1 MAESASIR
9 KRLLLLLLGMISLVW
24 VAIMQL
30 VTYDAHHEIE
40 EIYDASLAQNARIL
54 FAVLQQRAAIG
65 EADLIMGLDFVQPD
79 QHPYELKLAAR
90 IRHGNSLFETQGAP
104 LFPKVASVG
113 FSQFSDNVSDEVW
126 RLFTLEDD
134 SLGLRL
140 MMAQSLEARE
150 ELVGYLLEKILLALF
165 IGLPLLALILWW
177 GVGRGL
183 APLGRLATEVEGM
196 APESLHPIESRRVPL
211 EVKGLATAINRLLM
225 RLGTTLENERRF
237 TSDASHELRT
247 PLAALKIQAQVAQR
261 ATDEVKRNHALERI
275 VLGIDRSA
283 HLVRQLLALA
293 RADAGSGYTHG
304 ESTADLHAVVS
315 EVVGEVAGDA
325 VARSIDLSLN
335 AEAGSYQVLGDAGM
349 LAVLLRNLLENALC
363 YSREGGQV
371 KVELQRRASNI
382 EMIVEDD
389 GPGIPEG
396 ERETMLQR
404 FKRGENSDVAGSGLG
419 LSIVKRIGE
428 IHNASIL
435 LEDAVS
441 NTSGLRVVVSLTVS
455 P

>member
-90 IRHGNSLFETQGAP
+90 IRHGNSLFQTQGAP
-104 LFPKVASVG
+104 LFPKVAPVG

-196 APESLHPIESRRVPL
+196 APEHCTPSKVGGYRWRS
-211 EVKGLATAINRLLM
+211 KGWRL
-225 RLGTTLENERRF
+225 
-237 TSDASHELRT
+237 
-247 PLAALKIQAQVAQR
+247 
-261 ATDEVKRNHALERI
+261 
-275 VLGIDRSA
+275 
-283 HLVRQLLALA
+283 QLI
-293 RADAGSGYTHG
+293 GY
-304 ESTADLHAVVS
+304 
-315 EVVGEVAGDA
+315 
-325 VARSIDLSLN
+325 
-335 AEAGSYQVLGDAGM
+335 
-349 LAVLLRNLLENALC
+349 
-363 YSREGGQV
+363 
-371 KVELQRRASNI
+371 
-382 EMIVEDD
+382 
-389 GPGIPEG
+389 
-396 ERETMLQR
+396 
-404 FKRGENSDVAGSGLG
+404 
-419 LSIVKRIGE
+419 
-428 IHNASIL
+428 
-435 LEDAVS
+435 
-441 NTSGLRVVVSLTVS
+441 
-455 P
+455 